1 MPGRGRSLGRR
12 EVVRFQGLKL
22 LPEFHPVH
30 PFFKV
35 ALALLEL
42 PTLEVPVHGA
52 LIVSDRRVKRV

>member
-1 MPGRGRSLGRR
+1 
-12 EVVRFQGLKL
+12 LKL